1 MKNSIRLFCIL
12 LGVCYILSI
21 GNGFLEFAEGWS
33 EASHDVIEQ
42 KDGEEIHRVN
52 LDLKPLAGN
61 IFPDT
66 LQLSS
71 GDKFPYQLSAVTVAH
86 KTSDTYQLISVLM
99 GFIGTP
105 VILGLGI
112 WALLSFAYFIR
123 DVQRQQIFIRPNI
136 RRLRVIC
143 IALVLVGVLE
153 NLFSGI
159 DHYFLL
165 KQSGI
170 AFPGYSI
177 ADFAFKFRTFFIALL
192 FGLFAEIFALGV
204 KLKEEQE
211 LTV

>member
-1 MKNSIRLFCIL
+1 MKSSIRLFCIL
-12 LGVCYILSI
+12 LSICYILSI
-21 GNGFLEFAEGWS
+21 YNGFLDFVEGWS

-42 KDGEEIHRVN
+42 KKGEERHRVN
-52 LDLKPLAGN
+52 LDLKPLVN
-61 IFPDT
+61 NVFPDT

-71 GDKFPYQLSAVTVAH
+71 GNKFPYQLRTVAVAH
-86 KTSDTYQLISVLM
+86 KTSDTYQLVSVLM

-105 VILGLGI
+105 VILGLGV

-136 RRLRVIC
+136 RRLRIIC
-143 IALVLVGVLE
+143 ATLILVGVLE

-159 DHYFLL
+159 DYYFLL

-170 AFPGYSI
+170 TFSGYSI
-177 ADFAFKFRTFFIALL
+177 VDFVFKYQTFFIALL

>member
-71 GDKFPYQLSAVTVAH
+71 GDKYPYQLSAVTVAH
-86 KTSDTYQLISVLM
+86 KTSDTYQLVSALTFNVVKFAVKSNVFFPFVSLLVTKCKIIFPFFSSTLSIS
-99 GFIGTP
+99 
-105 VILGLGI
+105 
-112 WALLSFAYFIR
+112 LSSSYNPQCCKP
-123 DVQRQQIFIRPNI
+123 D
-136 RRLRVIC
+136 
-143 IALVLVGVLE
+143 
-153 NLFSGI
+153 
-159 DHYFLL
+159 
-165 KQSGI
+165 
-170 AFPGYSI
+170 
-177 ADFAFKFRTFFIALL
+177 
-192 FGLFAEIFALGV
+192 
-204 KLKEEQE
+204 
-211 LTV
+211 